1 MHYVSL
7 FNWLIDVLIKVD
19 RKSFT
24 HQYIE
29 VEVLLCLLVNL
40 NTKFAVFLNVLPR
53 TTLNFAEFNTE

>member
-24 HQYIE
+24 HRYIE

-53 TTLNFAEFNTE
+53 ITLNFAEFNTE

>member
-24 HQYIE
+24 HRYIE

-40 NTKFAVFLNVLPR
+40 NTKFAVFLNVLP
-53 TTLNFAEFNTE
+53 